1 MSSAMTWSLD
11 ARTPVRLLDAATE
24 APPGAV
30 VLAEDGAPLP
40 AGAARVERFAT
51 PVETPHPIGC
61 ACCQPR
67 NPVSIALDRLFLAR
81 VREGLEF
88 REVVAVAATGAG
100 RAAVA
105 AALQGDSVTVARF
118 RTAAAALP

>member
-11 ARTPVRLLDAATE
+11 ARTPVRLLDDATQ

-40 AGAARVERFAT
+40 AGASRVERYAT
-51 PVETPHPIGC
+51 PVATPHPIGC

-67 NPVSIALDRLFLAR
+67 NPASIALDRLFPDELLQGGYRKKYLRAVSRLTALAR
-81 VREGLEF
+81 QAGAD
-88 REVVAVAATGAG
+88 AV
-100 RAAVA
+100 
-105 AALQGDSVTVARF
+105 
-118 RTAAAALP
+118 